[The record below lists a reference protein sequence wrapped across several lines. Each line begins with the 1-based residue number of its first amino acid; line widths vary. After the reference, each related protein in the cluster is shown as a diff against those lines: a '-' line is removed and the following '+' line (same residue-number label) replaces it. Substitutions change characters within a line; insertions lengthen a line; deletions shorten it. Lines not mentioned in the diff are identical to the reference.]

1 MRNKASRLNV
11 SIDIKL
17 VCCTPMAMLA
27 LLLMFDVPIMRK
39 ANELF
44 ADQGSYLRH
53 YREGS
58 LEIFCDERNCRIG
71 S

>member
-1 MRNKASRLNV
+1 MRKKTPRLNV
-11 SIDIKL
+11 SIQIKL
-17 VCCTPMAMLA
+17 VCGMPMLMLA
-27 LLLMFDVPIMRK
+27 LLLMVDVSVMRK

-44 ADQGSYLRH
+44 ADKGSYLRH